1 MTKRVYILIAALGLC
16 LSAYAGAEI
25 AWRSLRHDFGAFNE
39 SEGAATATFVCYN
52 TGDEPLVITGA
63 RANCGCTTP
72 RYSADVLAPGDSAT
86 LSVTYDPAGR
96 PGRFEKKVY
105 VDTNTEPRRST
116 LSITGVVIGSPASL
130 SARYPV
136 EAGPMRM
143 ARSTF
148 LLGNIDRGHVKS
160 VFESLY
166 NASADTLRPV
176 VTDTPQW
183 LEATVVPAA
192 AGPGEQ
198 TSINLFI
205 HSDRIRQWDV
215 VTDTITVS
223 PAKGSPHAVRVPVV
237 VTVREDFTR
246 LTDKERANAPVVRL
260 DKTRLVPVTAG
271 SDGATATITIHND
284 GRSTMHVRR
293 LYTRTPGVAT
303 SLKDGATVKAAKSL
317 AVSVRIP
324 ASALGGADAAAVV
337 MSLVTDDPVTPRT
350 TITIPVTTDSH

>member
-1 MTKRVYILIAALGLC
+1 MVAMGAM
-16 LSAYAGAEI
+16 AGARIE
-25 AWRSLRHDFGAFNE
+25 WRSLRHDFGAFNE
-39 SEGAATATFVCYN
+39 STGPATATFVYYN

-116 LSITGVVIGSPASL
+116 LSINGVVIGAPASL

-136 EAGPMRM
+136 EVGPLRM
-143 ARSTF
+143 NRSTF
-148 LLGNIDRGHVKS
+148 LLGSMERGHVKS

-176 VTDTPQW
+176 VTDVPSW

-198 TSINLFI
+198 TSINLFV
-205 HSDRIRQWDV
+205 HTDRIPQWDV
-215 VTDTITVS
+215 VTDTVTVRPGKDS
-223 PAKGSPHAVRVPVV
+223 AESIRVPVV
-237 VTVREDFTR
+237 VTVREDFSR
-246 LTDKERANAPVVRL
+246 LTDKERANAPIVRL
-260 DKTRLVPVTAG
+260 DKTRLDPVTVG
-271 SDGATATITIHND
+271 PDGATAKLTIHND
-284 GRSTMHVRR
+284 GRSALRIRR
-293 LYTRTPGVAT
+293 LYTRTPGVT
-303 SLKDGATVKAAKSL
+303 VSVKDDATVKAGKSL
-317 AVSVRIP
+317 TVNVHIP
-324 ASALGGADAAAVV
+324 ASALGDAKAAAVV
-337 MSLVTDDPVTPRT
+337 MSLVTNDPASPRT
-350 TITIPVTTDSH
+350 SITIPVISPASH